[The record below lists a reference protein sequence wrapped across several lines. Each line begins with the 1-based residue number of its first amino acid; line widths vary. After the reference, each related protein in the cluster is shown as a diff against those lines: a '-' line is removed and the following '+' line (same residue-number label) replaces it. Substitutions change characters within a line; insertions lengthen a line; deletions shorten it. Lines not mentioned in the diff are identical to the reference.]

1 MGALAADER
10 SVSGESDEAAVSC
23 GVAGSSER
31 ILESSAKRSSLWEAL
46 FKITSQHIS
55 LIFNLTINGTQWGPE
70 KLEERADGQI
80 TYHRVDHAVPFFGCR

>member
-1 MGALAADER
+1 VGALAANER
-10 SVSGESDEAAVSC
+10 SISGESDEAAVSC

-31 ILESSAKRSSLWEAL
+31 ILESSTKRSLLWEAP
-46 FKITSQHIS
+46 FKIRSQHIS

-70 KLEERADGQI
+70 KGQI